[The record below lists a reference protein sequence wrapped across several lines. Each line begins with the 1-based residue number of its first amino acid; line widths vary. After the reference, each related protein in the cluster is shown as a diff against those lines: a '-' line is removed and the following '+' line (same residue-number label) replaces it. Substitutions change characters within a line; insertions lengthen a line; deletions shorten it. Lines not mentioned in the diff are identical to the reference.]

1 MMSNAVWQEA
11 LKLTQSLEEI
21 TGLMKDKL
29 DAGEVEAFLSLLDQR
44 QKIIEQLDQL
54 KNESGIASWIDVAD
68 KEVSQEIQK
77 ISQEIANTFRHLL
90 QEDQRIKNILEEK
103 RSITLKKLGEIRR
116 SQQVHK
122 TYERGGICGAFID
135 SRG

>member
-103 RSITLKKLGEIRR
+103 RSTVLKKLGEVRR
-116 SQQVHK
+116 SQRVHE